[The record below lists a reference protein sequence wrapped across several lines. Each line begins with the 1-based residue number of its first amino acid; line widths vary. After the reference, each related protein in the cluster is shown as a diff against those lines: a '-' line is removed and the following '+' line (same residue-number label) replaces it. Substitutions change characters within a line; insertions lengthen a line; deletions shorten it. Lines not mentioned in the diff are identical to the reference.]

1 MQKKFK
7 NILLTLSIGSIFTPI
22 AFVSAN
28 CNGNPKK
35 PDTPTPTPQTEIT
48 DQEFNDIV
56 KKINQSD
63 FDFKLKNVPGL
74 DSLEKS
80 KLYPTDIAD
89 NDQNIQLTIKN
100 SAYQNKISLK
110 MLKGN
115 LPDDLKTE
123 KTSLDN
129 GGPHKT
135 HFSD

>member
-100 SAYQNKISLK
+100 SVL
-110 MLKGN
+110 
-115 LPDDLKTE
+115 
-123 KTSLDN
+123 
-129 GGPHKT
+129 
-135 HFSD
+135 